1 MTDSVTPGLPP
12 DDHSTAAALAAANA
26 FDDEIAGALSS
37 RTASGVRTA
46 ITMQYFAADTFD
58 ALDAFRGLLLS
69 HSRFE
74 TLLQGL
80 CEQAVAAIPGAD
92 MAGVTLLHHDAANP
106 ETAAR
111 SDSRVSDIDAD
122 QYRVNEGPCLEAART
137 GRIVCVHVED
147 AAARWPLFAAAAS
160 EAGVRSFLSAPLD
173 VDSEHAGSLNI
184 YSFGDHGFSDIDEV
198 LVTVLVTAV
207 EVAVWESRHTAD
219 AREESGNLRRA
230 METRACIEQ
239 AKGIVMAVRGI
250 TADAA
255 FAALVEQSQRENVRV
270 SVLAERT
277 VTSVVAVPL

>member
-1 MTDSVTPGLPP
+1 MTDSISSGLPP
-12 DDHSTAAALAAANA
+12 DDRSTAATLAAATA

-37 RTASGVRTA
+37 RPTRATPTPIAMR
-46 ITMQYFAADTFD
+46 YFAADTFD
-58 ALDAFRGLLLS
+58 ALDVFREILLS
-69 HSRFE
+69 HSRFQA
-74 TLLQGL
+74 LLQGL
-80 CEQAVAAIPGAD
+80 CDQAVAALPGAD

-111 SDSRVSDIDAD
+111 SDSRVSDIEAD

-137 GRIVCVHVED
+137 GRIVRDRVEE
-147 AAARWPLFAAAAS
+147 AASRWPLFAAAATD
-160 EAGVRSFLSAPLD
+160 AGVRSFLSAPLD

-184 YSFGDHGFSDIDEV
+184 YSVGDHGFSDIDEV
-198 LVTVLVTAV
+198 LVKVLVTAV
-207 EVAVWESRHTAD
+207 EVAVWESRHTAE

-277 VTSVVAVPL
+277 VSSVVAVAQ

>member
-1 MTDSVTPGLPP
+1 
-12 DDHSTAAALAAANA
+12 
-26 FDDEIAGALSS
+26 
-37 RTASGVRTA
+37 
-46 ITMQYFAADTFD
+46 MQYFAAETFD

-74 TLLQGL
+74 IILQGL